1 MLSPVLTTLALVAVW
16 FAIFVAIHVLALRSG
31 RDNAQWL
38 VRGYAACSGAML
50 ASVVALSMWG
60 GFGQAL
66 LLSVVLAALTS
77 ACLFVLYVPAV
88 YTILTS
94 LSVAA
99 AAYRRRA
106 SMASLRAAT
115 SCSSGFASCSAP
127 AISSAMVAVSASHRA
142 GAPWRA
148 PSPSSNDYGAWE
160 LADRKRSV
168 SAAPI
173 RALLR
178 RRFTRL

>member
-94 LSVAA
+94 LSVATLVLLH
-99 AAYRRRA
+99 RRGGRIPE
-106 SMASLRAAT
+106 ASLY
-115 SCSSGFASCSAP
+115 GEFASRDLMQQRLCVLLGAGHIVRDGCHFRLTP
-127 AISSAMVAVSASHRA
+127 RGRAVARVFAFVKRLWRLGA
-142 GAPWRA
+142 G
-148 PSPSSNDYGAWE
+148 G
-160 LADRKRSV
+160 
-168 SAAPI
+168 
-173 RALLR
+173 
-178 RRFTRL
+178 